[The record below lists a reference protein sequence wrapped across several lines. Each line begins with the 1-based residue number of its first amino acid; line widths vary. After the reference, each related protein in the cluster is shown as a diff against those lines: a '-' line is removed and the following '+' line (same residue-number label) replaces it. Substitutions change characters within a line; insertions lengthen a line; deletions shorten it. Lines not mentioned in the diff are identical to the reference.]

1 MTQKVFVTRKIP
13 QEGLDMIAGEFDVT
27 VWPSEYPP
35 SKEDIID
42 NAYDCEG
49 LITLLSD
56 PIGAD
61 MISQL
66 PRLKVIA
73 QYAVGYDNINVEEA
87 TQRGIMVTNTP
98 GVLTETTADLTWAL
112 IMSTARRIVEADQ
125 YVRGGQWN
133 VAWGPQL
140 LLGSDIHGSTL
151 GIIGMGRIGQAVAR
165 RARGFNVRVLFH
177 SRSHNEEIESVSR
190 QVEAESTDL
199 VTLLKESDVVSVHVP
214 LTSETHHMIGEK
226 ELRTMKRGAILV
238 NTSRGQVVNQDALYD
253 ALSSGHLGGAGLDVF
268 REEPISKESPLLE
281 LENVVLVPHIGSA
294 SKNTRTTMA
303 MMCAENIIAAL
314 KGERPPNIVNPEV
327 L

>member
-1 MTQKVFVTRKIP
+1 
-13 QEGLDMIAGEFDVT
+13 MITGKFDVT
-27 VWPSEYPP
+27 VWPSEQPP
-35 SKEDIID
+35 SKEEII
-42 NAYDCEG
+42 NSASDCQG

-56 PIGAD
+56 PID
-61 MISQL
+61 TDLISQL

-73 QYAVGYDNINVEEA
+73 QYAVGYDNIDVEEA
-87 TQRGIMVTNTP
+87 TQRGIVITNTP
-98 GVLTETTADLTWAL
+98 GVLTETTADLAWSL

-125 YVRGGQWN
+125 YVRGGRWN

-165 RARGFNVRVLFH
+165 RAMGFSMRVLFH
-177 SRSHNEEIESVSR
+177 SRSHNEEIESVSKL
-190 QVEAESTDL
+190 VEAESTDL
-199 VTLLKESDVVSVHVP
+199 ETLLKESDIVSVHVP

-226 ELRTMKRGAILV
+226 ELRMMKRGAILV
-238 NTSRGQVVNQDALYD
+238 NTARGQVVDQDALYD

-268 REEPISKESPLLE
+268 REEPISKDSPLLK
-281 LENVVLVPHIGSA
+281 LENAVLVPHIGSA
-294 SKNTRTTMA
+294 SKNTRATMA
-303 MMCAENIIAAL
+303 TMCAENIIAAL